1 MDVGLA
7 SVGSFTSS
15 FKRVYGSTPTAYRD
29 SFPPA
34 AQVAH
39 IPTCILMAAS
49 RPAGGRMRA
58 PVPLPALD
66 AALEKTWRA
75 TDIACG
81 EQPPHRRTT
90 C

>member
-1 MDVGLA
+1 VARICMDVGLA

-15 FKRVYGSTPTAYRD
+15 FRRVYGSTPTGYRE

-34 AQVAH
+34 AQMAH

-58 PVPLPALD
+58 PVPLPAIESSFEED
-66 AALEKTWRA
+66 GARVA
-75 TDIACG
+75 T
-81 EQPPHRRTT
+81 
-90 C
+90 

>member
-34 AQVAH
+34 AQDGAH
-39 IPTCILMAAS
+39 PDLHPDGRQPTCRWPHA
-49 RPAGGRMRA
+49 
-58 PVPLPALD
+58 VPLPLPAMESSFEED
-66 AALEKTWRA
+66 GARVA
-75 TDIACG
+75 T
-81 EQPPHRRTT
+81 
-90 C
+90 